1 MGISVNPARWIIKH
15 CREHRIGGR
24 ICTLGRQDMFFQPGA
39 LMHLLSEVGLAAIQ
53 EGGVTV
59 DPAMAAIFHGLQRE
73 NRLLSHK
80 PEMRERGLLSDT
92 AFFRMTGFTDL
103 VSIDASAF
111 ESADVV
117 FDLNRTDI
125 AATLPDPFD
134 LVLDCG
140 TIEHVFH
147 VPNVLRNIHDLTRPG
162 GYVMHITPCN
172 NFVDHGFFQFS
183 PTFFFDYYM
192 ANGFSDVK
200 VQVAGYS
207 HQDAGLEPWTFIDY
221 QPGSFERTN
230 FGGLDDRMYT
240 VFVLAR
246 KGDDARC
253 DIVPQQGYYRQR
265 WT

>member
-1 MGISVNPARWIIKH
+1 MGISVNPARWIIRH
-15 CREHRIGGR
+15 CRQHRIGGR
-24 ICTLGRQDMFFQPGA
+24 ICTLGRQDIFFQPGA
-39 LMHLLSEVGLAAIQ
+39 LMQLLSEVGLAAIQ
-53 EGGVTV
+53 DDGINVGPE
-59 DPAMAAIFHGLQRE
+59 MAAAFHILQSK
-73 NRLLSHK
+73 NRVLSHK
-80 PEMRERGLLSDT
+80 PELRNRGMLSDT
-92 AFFRMTGFTDL
+92 AFFRMIGFTDL

-125 AATLPDPFD
+125 AAAVPGQFD

-147 VPNVLRNIHDLTRPG
+147 VPNVLRNIYDLTRPG

-183 PTFFFDYYM
+183 PTFFFDYYR

-200 VQVAGYS
+200 VQVAGYG
-207 HQDAGLEPWTFIDY
+207 HQDAGLEPWTLIDY
-221 QPGSFERTN
+221 RPGVLDPIS
-230 FGGLDDRMYT
+230 FGGLDNRMVT